1 MSVTYA
7 KAVSRL
13 GTESAFEVLAR
24 AKALEAQGKNIVHL
38 QIGEPD
44 FDTPKNVVDAGVEA
58 LRKGWTHYGP
68 AQGLPQLREAIADE
82 IARTR
87 GFKPSLDEILVCPG
101 AKPIMFYL
109 LLVLCEEG
117 DEVVYPNPGFPIYE
131 SMINWVGAKPVP
143 CPILEEND
151 FSFDL
156 ATLQKLVTPKT
167 KLVILNT
174 PSNPTG
180 GVLSNELI
188 EGIAKLARDHKF
200 LVLSDEI
207 YGRIIYDGAL
217 KSIAALDGMRE
228 RTVILDGFSKA
239 YAMTGWR
246 LGYGVG
252 PKDVIAKMT
261 KMQINS
267 ASCTA
272 SFTQLAGVEALRGP
286 QTAVDEMIATFK
298 ERRDRIVKGLNAIP
312 GISCRTPKGAFYVFP
327 NIRKTGLSSKAFA
340 DRLLEEYGVAALAGT
355 AFGAHGEGHLRFS
368 YAASNATIDEG
379 LARLRTCAEAA
390 LKKA

>member
-1 MSVTYA
+1 MEFQFA
-7 KAVSRL
+7 KALGRL

-24 AKALEAQGKNIVHL
+24 ARALEAQGRNIVHL
-38 QIGEPD
+38 EIGEPD
-44 FDTPKNVVDAGVEA
+44 FDTPKNVIDAGVKA
-58 LRKGWTHYGP
+58 LQSGWTHYGP
-68 AQGLPQLREAIADE
+68 AQGLPQLREAIAQE
-82 IARTR
+82 IGRTR
-87 GFKPSLDEILVCPG
+87 GFTPSLDEILVCPG

-143 CPILEEND
+143 CPILEKND
-151 FSFDL
+151 FGFDL
-156 ATLQKLVTPKT
+156 DAFRRLITPKT

-180 GVLSNELI
+180 GVLAPELL
-188 EGIAKLARDHKF
+188 EGIARIARDHKF
-200 LVLSDEI
+200 VVLSDEI
-207 YGRIIYDGAL
+207 YGRIIYDGSLA
-217 KSIAALDGMRE
+217 SITKFDGMRE

-252 PKDVIAKMT
+252 PKEIIQRMT

-272 SFTQLAGVEALRGP
+272 SFTQLAGVEALTGP
-286 QTAVDEMIATFK
+286 QDAVTHMVDVFRK
-298 ERRDRIVKGLNAIP
+298 RRDRIVSGLNAIP

-327 NIRKTGLSSKAFA
+327 NITGTGMTSRQFA
-340 DRLLEEYGVAALAGT
+340 DALLNDFGVAALAGT
-355 AFGAHGEGHLRFS
+355 AFGAFGEGHLRFS
-368 YAASNATIDEG
+368 YATSFEAIDEG
-379 LARLRTCAEAA
+379 LARVRKCAEAVLA
-390 LKKA
+390 K